1 MLRRMI
7 FWYTAD
13 IKPPTNWII
22 FDLFILTTLLC
33 KVWDVK
39 KQTTAARTYH
49 SGNPAPGCTHGFWV
63 LGCVQGGARRLLP
76 HIPRGSPHPSPPWST
91 ARDTEPWVRQS
102 LVNEDK
108 QTPGQHGC
116 LRTVVFLEPQGCQP
130 GKWPAGG
137 NRTLTGF
144 ERLHQAD
151 VQGFASLYGSDQITT
166 NLKQMLQLVV
176 VPLVCTICHN
186 SNCILKRGAFY
197 CL

>member
-1 MLRRMI
+1 MRREKANHSCSDVSLRE
-7 FWYTAD
+7 
-13 IKPPTNWII
+13 P
-22 FDLFILTTLLC
+22 
-33 KVWDVK
+33 
-39 KQTTAARTYH
+39 
-49 SGNPAPGCTHGFWV
+49 
-63 LGCVQGGARRLLP
+63 GARMHTWLLSPGLCAGRGPEAPPP
-76 HIPRGSPHPSPPWST
+76 HSQGVPSHPSPPWST

-176 VPLVCTICHN
+176 VPLVCTICNN
-186 SNCILKRGAFY
+186 SNCILKRGPFIV
-197 CL
+197 CK